1 MVCLVDGSFV
11 DVRFAGML
19 GRAVE
24 YMGIWKY
31 NGRLLVNKA
40 RFYNFAGDL

>member
-1 MVCLVDGSFV
+1 MDGSFV

-24 YMGIWKY
+24 YMGIWEFG
-31 NGRLLVNKA
+31 NIMADCL
-40 RFYNFAGDL
+40 